1 MVLSESRSSGQ
12 RQGAEYD
19 SKTVV
24 TMKSST
30 ADGRQGRPSTA
41 AASFRR
47 KRKTNFNLCSFSR
60 WIFTR
65 VRVNTWKE
73 KNSTCYSYQVL
84 RRYSN
89 SLGITVIGI
98 YHGHR
103 SLTLT
108 VIDRLPGIYMNVVR
122 TRTTTTTRGECIE
135 HIVSSMILYNFL
147 FILLVV
153 SNNCVEIN
161 SFVFGHHRAINHD
174 RILLSEGRCRSWSS
188 TAIEKTTALNALKV
202 AIRIVGKKSSEPW
215 IEEGIGMY
223 AKRMKGTIDLETT
236 WHKDDSSL
244 IFGVDSDSSK
254 GYTIVC
260 LDPKGSRHS
269 SETFSDNLYK
279 WFEEGG
285 SRVSFLIG
293 GAEGLPASLRPNS
306 NGGKGNGK
314 YSVSLSDMTLPHQLA
329 RLFLCEQ
336 IYRSSEIRKGTA

>member
-1 MVLSESRSSGQ
+1 
-12 RQGAEYD
+12 
-19 SKTVV
+19 
-24 TMKSST
+24 
-30 ADGRQGRPSTA
+30 
-41 AASFRR
+41 
-47 KRKTNFNLCSFSR
+47 
-60 WIFTR
+60 
-65 VRVNTWKE
+65 
-73 KNSTCYSYQVL
+73 
-84 RRYSN
+84 
-89 SLGITVIGI
+89 
-98 YHGHR
+98 
-103 SLTLT
+103 
-108 VIDRLPGIYMNVVR
+108 MNVV
-122 TRTTTTTRGECIE
+122 RTTTTTRTRGEGIE
-135 HIVSSMILYNFL
+135 YIVSNMILHNFL

-161 SFVFGHHRAINHD
+161 SFVSGHHRAINHD
-174 RILLSEGRCRSWSS
+174 RILSSECRCRSWSS
-188 TAIEKTTALNALKV
+188 TATETTTALHALKV

-244 IFGVDSDSSK
+244 IFAAETDMTK
-254 GYTIVC
+254 GFAVVS

-279 WFEEGG
+279 WFEVGG

-293 GAEGLPASLRPNS
+293 GAEGLPASLRPNW
-306 NGGKGNGK
+306 NGGKGKSK